1 MVVQKRTET
10 GPAGG
15 VKEGHVFMSDAQ
27 VLHFF
32 GGKGGVG
39 KTTLAAAYAL
49 RLADEAP
56 KEKVL
61 LVSLDPV
68 RSLSDLVK
76 KKLSAKPAKLEA
88 EEGEAAREPKP
99 ETKGKGKAA
108 RAKGDGGVWAMEVE
122 AATLVKP
129 FLDKYLPALRK
140 TAVKGTH
147 LTEED
152 LGKLYGQAAPGLE
165 ELLGLLHVADLAESG
180 EFDRVVVDTAPT
192 SHTLRLFDMPVGLRK
207 FLSIAKAG
215 AERAASGKGKKAPAT
230 TPEEQSFLEELG
242 ARAEKLLTL
251 LKDPARTAFH
261 LVALAEPVPEAQTR
275 MYFAQLRER
284 GVPVTEVVVNQ
295 VEDKEG
301 CAACLG
307 RRGLQAPHV
316 RKYQALDKNVPVH
329 LVGKRE
335 VAPRGLEELK
345 PFAKEW
351 ASGKETKA
359 LEFAA
364 AEGPPALVRA
374 PSMPPIAAP
383 PLPPTRL
390 IFFVGQ
396 GGVGK
401 SSCAAAAAV
410 TLTEKEGPVLL
421 ISTDP
426 AHSLSDVLQSRLT
439 DVEMQVKGTKGLYA
453 RELDIAAWFNNL
465 RKRWKE
471 KAEKAFE
478 GAPKTGNEVPT
489 DLLMFRNLL
498 DCAPAGID
506 ELAAMSCLTD
516 ALVQERFKRIVV
528 DGAPMV
534 NAMRVVELIDVA
546 RSWFTALHGVVSK
559 YKAKGLG
566 ELADDMAAFLKHV
579 KRFEDA
585 LASPTESRFV
595 VVTRGEELAAARTE
609 RVVEYLK
616 ERKLQVE
623 RVLVNRVGPKADCP
637 RCENRRKNE
646 LNAAKNMEKKIG
658 LPVTVAP
665 ALGRHPAGLRELKA
679 FRTAWYALSAT
690 AKTKAA

>member
-1 MVVQKRTET
+1 
-10 GPAGG
+10 
-15 VKEGHVFMSDAQ
+15 MSDAR

-56 KEKVL
+56 KERVL

-68 RSLSDLVK
+68 RSLSDLLMK
-76 KKLSAKPAKLEA
+76 NLSAKPEKVEP
-88 EEGEAAREPKP
+88 EETEAAAKESKP
-99 ETKGKGKAA
+99 EPKGKGKAV
-108 RAKGDGGVWAMEVE
+108 KGKADAGVWAMEVE
-122 AATLVKP
+122 PAALTKG
-129 FLDKYLPALRK
+129 FLSKYVPALQK
-140 TAVKGTH
+140 AAVKGMH
-147 LTEED
+147 LSEED
-152 LGKLYGQAAPGLE
+152 LGKLYGQSTPGLE
-165 ELLGLLHVADLAESG
+165 ELLGLLHVVDLAESG

-192 SHTLRLFDMPVGLRK
+192 SHTLRLFDMPVGVRK
-207 FLSIAKAG
+207 FLGLVKAG
-215 AERAASGKGKKAPAT
+215 AERAAGGKGKKAAAVS
-230 TPEEQSFLEELG
+230 EEQTFLEEFS
-242 ARAEKLLTL
+242 ARTEKLLAL
-251 LKDPARTAFH
+251 MKDPARTAFH

-275 MYFAQLRER
+275 MYFTQLRER
-284 GVPVTEVVVNQ
+284 GIPVVEVVVNQ

-301 CAACLG
+301 CPACLG

-316 RKYQALDKNVPVH
+316 RKYQALDKNVPVV
-329 LVGKRE
+329 LVSKRE
-335 VAPRGLEELK
+335 MAPRGLEMLN
-345 PFAKEW
+345 PFAREW
-351 ASGKETKA
+351 ASGKETKT

-426 AHSLSDVLQSRLT
+426 SHSLSDVLQSRLT
-439 DVEMQVKGTKGLYA
+439 DVETQVKGTKGLYA
-453 RELDIAAWFNNL
+453 RELDVPGWFNNL

-471 KAEKAFE
+471 KVDKAFE
-478 GAPKTGNEVPT
+478 GAPKTGNDVPA
-489 DLLMFRNLL
+489 DVLLFRNLL
-498 DCAPAGID
+498 DAAPPGID
-506 ELAAMSCLTD
+506 ELAALSCLTD
-516 ALVQERFKRIVV
+516 ALIQERFKRIVV

-534 NAMRVVELIDVA
+534 SSMRVVELADTA
-546 RSWFTALHGVVSK
+546 RGWFTALQGVLSR
-559 YKAKGLG
+559 YKSKGLG
-566 ELADDMAAFLKHV
+566 ELADDMGSFIKHI

-585 LASPTESRFV
+585 LASPNESRFV
-595 VVTRGEELAAARTE
+595 VVTRGEDLAAARSE
-609 RVVEYLK
+609 RLVEYLK

-637 RCENRRKNE
+637 KCENRRKNE
-646 LNAAKNMEKKIG
+646 LNAAKVIEKKIG

>member
-1 MVVQKRTET
+1 
-10 GPAGG
+10 
-15 VKEGHVFMSDAQ
+15 MSDAR

-39 KTTLAAAYAL
+39 KTTLATAYAL
-49 RLADEAP
+49 RLAAEAP

-68 RSLSDLVK
+68 RSMSDLMGQ
-76 KKLSAKPAKLEA
+76 KLTGKPAKVEI
-88 EEGEAAREPKP
+88 EGEPKAAP
-99 ETKGKGKAA
+99 KGKGKKTK
-108 RAKGDGGVWAMEVE
+108 AKGDGGLWAMEVE
-122 AATLVKP
+122 PAGLMKP
-129 FLDKYLPALRK
+129 FLAKYVPALQK
-140 TAVKGTH
+140 VAVKGMH
-147 LTEED
+147 LSAEE
-152 LGKLYGQAAPGLE
+152 LGKLYAQEVPGLE
-165 ELLGLLHVADLAESG
+165 ELVALLHVVELLEEE

-192 SHTLRLFDMPVGLRK
+192 SHTLRLFDIPPGLRK
-207 FLSIAKAG
+207 FLGLVKAG
-215 AERAASGKGKKAPAT
+215 ADRAASGGKGKKAAAAAASAP
-230 TPEEQSFLEELG
+230 QGYLEEVG
-242 ARAEKLLTL
+242 ARAEKLLAL

-275 MYFAQLRER
+275 MYFTQLRER
-284 GVPVTEVVVNQ
+284 GIPLVELVVNQ
-295 VEDKEG
+295 VEERDENCPA
-301 CAACLG
+301 CAG

-316 RKYQALDKNVPVH
+316 RKYQSLDKNVPVH

-335 VAPRGLEELK
+335 VAPRGLEALTE
-345 PFAKEW
+345 FSRQW
-351 ASGKETKA
+351 ATGKETKT

-439 DVEMQVKGTKGLYA
+439 DVETQVKGTKGLYA
-453 RELDIAAWFNNL
+453 RELDVPAWFNNL

-471 KAEKAFE
+471 KAERAFE
-478 GAPKTGNEVPT
+478 GAPKTGNDVPA
-489 DLLMFRNLL
+489 DLAMLRNLL
-498 DCAPAGID
+498 DFAPPGID

-528 DGAPMV
+528 DAAPMV
-534 NAMRVVELIDVA
+534 GSMRVVELVDVA
-546 RSWFTALHGVVSK
+546 RGWFSALHGVLSK
-559 YKAKGLG
+559 HKARLG
-566 ELADDMAAFLKHV
+566 DLADDMAAFLKHI

-585 LASPTESRFV
+585 LGTPAESRFV

-609 RVVEYLK
+609 RLVEYLR

-623 RVLVNRVGPKADCP
+623 RVLVNRVGPKATCP

-646 LNAAKNMEKKIG
+646 LDAAKLIEKKMG